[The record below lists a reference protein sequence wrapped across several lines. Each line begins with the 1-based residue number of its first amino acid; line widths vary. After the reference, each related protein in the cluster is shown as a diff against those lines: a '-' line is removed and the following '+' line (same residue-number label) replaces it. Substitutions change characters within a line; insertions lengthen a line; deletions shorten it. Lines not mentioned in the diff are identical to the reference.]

1 MHCKRPHKKCR
12 PATRKKKKSAFRHDT
27 KSASPRGIR
36 AANLVIC
43 QKTGKHS
50 RQVTADWQIPAWGWK
65 GNKSPALQVF
75 LLCFRKLIPQWYE
88 VMGVQG
94 SPKHHEEKDGRQGRG
109 VEYTTVCLL
118 PFHGSILWLLLVWE
132 FSLGWK
138 NTVLR
143 SYSGL
148 LTDQGP
154 FFLGGLVAH
163 GVSVF
168 QTIDIKT
175 GRGCRKLFFLILS

>member
-109 VEYTTVCLL
+109 VEYTSVFSSIPWVHSLVTTSLRIQSGMEEHSVKILLWSPYRPRTLL
-118 PFHGSILWLLLVWE
+118 PRRV
-132 FSLGWK
+132 
-138 NTVLR
+138 
-143 SYSGL
+143 
-148 LTDQGP
+148 
-154 FFLGGLVAH
+154 
-163 GVSVF
+163 
-168 QTIDIKT
+168 
-175 GRGCRKLFFLILS
+175 GCSWGFCIPDNWH